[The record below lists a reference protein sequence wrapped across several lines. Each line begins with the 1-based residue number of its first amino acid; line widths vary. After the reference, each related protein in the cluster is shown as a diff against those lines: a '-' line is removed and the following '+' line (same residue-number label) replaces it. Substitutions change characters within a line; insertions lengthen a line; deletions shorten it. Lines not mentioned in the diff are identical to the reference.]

1 MGRRRRLRFVVS
13 AGPTREHLDAVR
25 FLSSPSSGRMGF
37 AVAAAA
43 RARGHRVV
51 LVTGPVSLPAP
62 RGVTVVPVVSAREM
76 RREVLAAFRAAD
88 ALVMTASVSDYRP
101 ARRLHGK
108 PPKDR
113 RRLVLP
119 LALNPDILAEAGRRK
134 GRRTC
139 VGFAVE
145 ASSAVRNG
153 MAKVRRKRL
162 DALCLCGPAAFEAA
176 AADYRILFPGG
187 GMERHPGVRKD
198 AFARRLVRLVEERHD
213 KDGATAGAAQH

>member
-1 MGRRRRLRFVVS
+1 MARRRRLRFVVS

-37 AVAAAA
+37 AVAEAA

-62 RGVTVVPVVSAREM
+62 RGVRVVSVVSAREM
-76 RREVLAAFRAAD
+76 RRAVLAAFREAD

-101 ARRLHGK
+101 ARRLPGK
-108 PPKDR
+108 PPKDA

-134 GRRTC
+134 GHRTC

-145 ASSAVRNG
+145 AASSVRNG

-176 AADYRILFPGG
+176 AADYRILFPDRE
-187 GMERHPGVRKD
+187 MERWPGVRKRD
-198 AFARRLVRLVEERHD
+198 LAKRIVELIEER
-213 KDGATAGAAQH
+213 Q